1 MSTSAEPTNAAQPV
15 LLLRKLSAFI
25 ESATRT
31 LAQSIAPEPDE
42 AWLTAAQLNLY
53 RASTGHTP
61 WLMPIAVLL
70 VSVAVSRWVD
80 VRTRTIWV
88 LTVAIVCVLLELIE
102 RRLDRTLG
110 RDLAGIR
117 ARATWFTLINSV
129 FLLAWCSMALC
140 LWVPTSTADHM
151 MLVLV
156 LACSLAGSV
165 SATAMHPALAVT
177 CVAIHAAFIL
187 GPTVTSPNPLDRTL
201 AGLSMV
207 YVLLLTGQ
215 FAAAYQSTTKMLR
228 LEHER
233 EALVGDLRAA
243 KAESDR
249 SRTRA
254 IAAGQ
259 AKSQFLSHM
268 SHELRT
274 PMNAILGFSEMIR
287 NRAFG
292 DSVERYAEYAG
303 IIHDSGQ
310 TLLALINGVLDL
322 AKIDGGKLSLRET
335 DFDLARLVHDAIEQG
350 EIRATEAN
358 VTLAASVGCDLLW
371 VHADERAIRQ
381 ILANLLSNAIK
392 FTPSGGHAT
401 VFAHREADGRVAFGV
416 EDNGIGMAPDDQAQA
431 FERFGRGRHDVTT
444 ADRGTGLG
452 LAIVKGFAEAHDGDV
467 TLESD
472 LGVGTRVTAFL
483 PADRVCAPAPNAMI
497 A

>member
-1 MSTSAEPTNAAQPV
+1 MSTSADPGTATQPV
-15 LLLRKLSAFI
+15 LLLRTISASV
-25 ESATRT
+25 ESFTRT
-31 LAQSIAPEPDE
+31 LARSIAPGPDE
-42 AWLTAAQLNLY
+42 VWLTAAQVNLY
-53 RASTGHTP
+53 RSSTGHTP
-61 WLMPIAVLL
+61 WLMPLAVFL
-70 VSVAVSRWVD
+70 VSIAVSRWVNIG
-80 VRTRTIWV
+80 TRVTWV
-88 LTVAIVCVLLELIE
+88 LTVAIISVLMELIE
-102 RRLDRTLG
+102 RRLDQTLG

-117 ARATWFTLINSV
+117 ARATWFTLINGV
-129 FLLAWCSMALC
+129 FLLAWCSMTLC
-140 LWVPTSTADHM
+140 LWAPSSTADHM
-151 MLVLV
+151 MLVLI

-177 CVAIHAAFIL
+177 CVTIHAAFIL
-187 GPTVTSPNPLDRTL
+187 GPTAASPNPLDRTL
-201 AGLSMV
+201 AGLCAI

-215 FAAAYQSTTKMLR
+215 FVAAYRSTTKMFL

-233 EALVGDLRAA
+233 ETLVQDLRAA

-249 SRTRA
+249 ARTRA
-254 IAAGQ
+254 AAAGQ

-268 SHELRT
+268 NHELRT

-310 TLLALINGVLDL
+310 TLLTLINGVLDL
-322 AKIDGGKLSLRET
+322 AKIDAGKLSLREA
-335 DFDLARLVHDAIEQG
+335 DLDLARLVSDAIEQS
-350 EIRATEAN
+350 EIHASEAN
-358 VTLAASVGCDLLW
+358 VAVTASVAPDLPW
-371 VHADERAIRQ
+371 VRGDERAIRQ

-392 FTPSGGHAT
+392 FTPRGGHAT
-401 VFAHREADGRVAFGV
+401 VFAYRMADDRVAFGV
-416 EDNGIGMAPDDQAQA
+416 EDDGIGMPSDEQAQA

-467 TLESD
+467 ALESEV
-472 LGVGTRVTAFL
+472 GVGTKVTVYL
-483 PADRVCAPAPNAMI
+483 PAERICAPAPNALI